1 MRKEYI
7 SQMQMDA
14 YYKDIIRQMAVN
26 NYKPDIVVG
35 LLRGGAD
42 MAVKFSHY
50 YDIPCEVFKWQL
62 RDSKIERQYAKDFEF
77 GMINQDDVDQV
88 TSFFLENKNK
98 EILIVDDIF
107 DTGKSLRAIDKI
119 VSSIPMTGLVS
130 YAVCIEN
137 IDEDDPHIDFSARQ
151 ISRTDEDQWFVFPCE
166 EWWY

>member
-14 YYKDIIRQMAVN
+14 YYKDIIRQMAVH

-50 YDIPCEVFKWQL
+50 YDIPCEVFKWQS
-62 RDSKIERQYAKDFEF
+62 RDGKVE
-77 GMINQDDVDQV
+77 QDDIDQV
-88 TSFFLENKNK
+88 TAFFLENKNK
-98 EILIVDDIF
+98 EVLIVDDIF
-107 DTGKSLRAIDKI
+107 DTGKTLRAIDKI
-119 VSSIPMTGLVS
+119 VASIPMTGLVS

>member
-1 MRKEYI
+1 MRKEYL

-62 RDSKIERQYAKDFEF
+62 RDGKMGAE
-77 GMINQDDVDQV
+77 NVDQ
-88 TSFFLENKNK
+88 
-98 EILIVDDIF
+98 
-107 DTGKSLRAIDKI
+107 
-119 VSSIPMTGLVS
+119 
-130 YAVCIEN
+130 
-137 IDEDDPHIDFSARQ
+137 
-151 ISRTDEDQWFVFPCE
+151 
-166 EWWY
+166 

>member
-14 YYKDIIRQMAVN
+14 YYKDIIRQMAVH

-62 RDSKIERQYAKDFEF
+62 RDGNNDSH
-77 GMINQDDVDQV
+77 QDDVDQL
-88 TSFFLENKNK
+88 TSFFLENKNN

-107 DTGKSLRAIDKI
+107 DTGMSLRAIDKI
-119 VSSIPMTGLVS
+119 VASIPMTGLVS